1 MKRIAFICCIL
12 ISALLLCSCGSA
24 NPKKEYL
31 GQDEYSIYQDEEF
44 VSTYLNA
51 NMGRWGDQCRFDHV
65 SSLFDISI
73 ENLNTKR
80 GIHIGSTLEDI
91 AVAYEGVYFSCYKQK
106 LYDPIETLVQSVDTS
121 ESCYIDTETTFGMS
135 EYIQDKGTPVEDE
148 DEAFELMALGKGV
161 KARLTFEV
169 ENGVVTDIILFAN
182 GGK

>member
-1 MKRIAFICCIL
+1 MKRIFFICCL
-12 ISALLLCSCGSA
+12 LVFVLLLCSCGNA
-24 NPKKEYL
+24 KQEKLYL
-31 GQDEYSIYQDEEF
+31 EQDEYSIYQGDEF

-51 NMGRWGDQCRFDHV
+51 NLDRWGGKCRFDHV

-91 AVAYEGVYFSCYKQK
+91 AAAYEGVYFSCYTQE
-106 LYDPIETLVQSVDTS
+106 LYDPIERLAQSVDTS
-121 ESCYIDTETTFGMS
+121 ESCYIDTETTFSMR
-135 EYIQDKGTPVEDE
+135 EYMQDKGVPVEDE
-148 DEAFELMALGKGV
+148 DEAFELMALGKGA

-169 ENGVVTDIILFAN
+169 ENGIVTDIILFAN